1 MDAVANTKLASEY
14 SITSYPTIKMVAY
27 SALGSK
33 HSVDFKLRSMRG
45 GQEIENLTDFARDN
59 ADVKAAEAR
68 AEAAARAKE
77 EAEKAAAKEQDA
89 KAAAQ
94 PADAA
99 VRIVTDKTW
108 KAEQAKAMEGSGQF
122 FVKFFAPWVSER
134 VRPPLL
140 QRARCSNSHC
150 VRAIPPFLCFFTY
163 MLSAVTAKRWL
174 RSGSKQRSK

>member
-122 FVKFFAPWVSER
+122 FVKFF
-134 VRPPLL
+134 
-140 QRARCSNSHC
+140 N
-150 VRAIPPFLCFFTY
+150 I
-163 MLSAVTAKRWL
+163 
-174 RSGSKQRSK
+174 